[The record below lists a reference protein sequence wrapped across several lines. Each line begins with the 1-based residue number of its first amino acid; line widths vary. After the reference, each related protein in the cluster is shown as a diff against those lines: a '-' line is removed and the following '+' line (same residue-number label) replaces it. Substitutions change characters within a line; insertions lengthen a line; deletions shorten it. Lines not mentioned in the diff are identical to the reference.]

1 MITLI
6 IVKNNDNTKKKLKVK
21 NNVMKQVTS

>member
-6 IVKNNDNTKKKLKVK
+6 IVKNNDNTKKKLKVQ

>member
-21 NNVMKQVTS
+21 NNVMKQVTA